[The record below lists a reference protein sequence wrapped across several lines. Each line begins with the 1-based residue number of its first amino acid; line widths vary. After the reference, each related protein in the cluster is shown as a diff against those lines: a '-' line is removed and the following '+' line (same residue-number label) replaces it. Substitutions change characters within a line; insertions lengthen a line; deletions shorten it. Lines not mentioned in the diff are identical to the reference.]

1 MIMQDTEFV
10 RAVLRDMHEY
20 GFRLA
25 LDDFGMGYSSLSQLS
40 FLPLDTLKIDR
51 AFIQD
56 MLGVPRQAAV
66 VRGIIALAK
75 GLGLEV
81 VAEGVETIEQAEV
94 LRHEGCD
101 LVQGYLYARPLP
113 ADEFARRLIA

>member
-1 MIMQDTEFV
+1 
-10 RAVLRDMHEY
+10 
-20 GFRLA
+20 
-25 LDDFGMGYSSLSQLS
+25 MGYSSLSQLS

-56 MLGVPRQAAV
+56 MLSVPRQAAI

-81 VAEGVETIEQAEV
+81 VAEGVETLEQAEA
-94 LRHEGCD
+94 LRREGCD